1 MGNIAA
7 DMQRALA
14 QRAQE
19 GTRGRTLARPLAAGS
34 GWSVADVLCTHGP
47 RDAPFEERHD
57 RVCIAMVVAGAFAY
71 RTDTGRALLTP
82 GALMLGNA
90 GACFE
95 CGHRHGA
102 GDRCL
107 AFHYA
112 PAYFERLAADAGIA
126 GAGLD
131 FRHARLAPSRQVAP
145 LIARACADAMMTNHA
160 DQAAPPNP
168 AAPAVWSELA
178 VELAAATLQAA
189 GALTRPPRDPGAAA
203 WARVVE
209 AVHLIDASPEAP
221 HALASLACAA
231 GLSEFHFLR
240 TFQRVTGV
248 TPHQYVLRT
257 RLRAAALRLPGNA
270 EKIVDIALACGF
282 NDLSNFNHA
291 FRQEFDVSPREW
303 RTRSGNTARARG
315 RARQV

>member
-7 DMQRALA
+7 DLQRALA
-14 QRAQE
+14 QRARD
-19 GTRGRTLARPLAAGS
+19 GARGGTLARPLAAGS

-47 RDAPFEERHD
+47 RDASFEEQHD

-71 RTDTGRALLTP
+71 RTDTGHALLTP

-102 GDRCL
+102 GDRCF

-112 PAYFERLAADAGIA
+112 PTYFERLAADAGIA

-131 FRHARLAPSRQVAP
+131 FRQARIAPLKQAAP
-145 LIARACADAMMTNHA
+145 LIARACAEAMTTSHA
-160 DQAAPPNP
+160 DQ

-203 WARVVE
+203 WSRVVE

-221 HALASLACAA
+221 HTLASLACAA
-231 GLSEFHFLR
+231 ALSEFHFLR

-257 RLRAAALRLPGNA
+257 RLRAAALRLRENT

-303 RTRSGNTARARG
+303 RTRSGNAPRARG